1 MELELKEG
9 FMTTEELAKWAQ
21 LSSSHIMKNKKS
33 WCEKFLSKYA
43 IYELKRG
50 GIEIIQVLQPVFR
63 TTLKTKVENN
73 FDACYGDG
81 EHKVDKCKNVSEKIQ
96 KKLDDPNVN
105 ANTVYQYVCSTKRE
119 WYGVSNQRE
128 GSKGHCKNV
137 LCKIVN
143 GQPTIFTEEEIV
155 IRNRLMNKYLKSR
168 SQQVIDMR
176 AAKQAFENHEITKE
190 EYDQVIDELLDTD
203 KDWVGFLEEFEK
215 QIGYPVDFGIEI
227 IDNAIKI
234 HSGKYEF

>member
-1 MELELKEG
+1 
-9 FMTTEELAKWAQ
+9 
-21 LSSSHIMKNKKS
+21 
-33 WCEKFLSKYA
+33 
-43 IYELKRG
+43 
-50 GIEIIQVLQPVFR
+50 
-63 TTLKTKVENN
+63 
-73 FDACYGDG
+73 
-81 EHKVDKCKNVSEKIQ
+81 
-96 KKLDDPNVN
+96 
-105 ANTVYQYVCSTKRE
+105 
-119 WYGVSNQRE
+119 
-128 GSKGHCKNV
+128 
-137 LCKIVN
+137 
-143 GQPTIFTEEEIV
+143 
-155 IRNRLMNKYLKSR
+155 MNKYLKSR